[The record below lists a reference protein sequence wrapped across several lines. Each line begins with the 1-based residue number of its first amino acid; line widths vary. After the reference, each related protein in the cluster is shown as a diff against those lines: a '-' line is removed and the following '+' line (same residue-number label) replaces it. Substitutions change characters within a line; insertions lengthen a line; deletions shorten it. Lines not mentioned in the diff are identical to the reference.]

1 LKFVVPT
8 VLLLVAAIH
17 LLPLLGIVGPAQ
29 LQRLY
34 GVPIQD
40 PVLELLLRHRALL
53 FGLLGGGLVLAAF
66 KPAWHG
72 AALVAASVS
81 VAGFLVLAWSLPGS
95 VSPAITTV
103 VRGIWGPGR
112 RSSCLGAR
120 APTSSQRRLRQSY
133 RPERA
138 SSTEIRWPGSRRSS
152 VPAAGHQRPFT
163 SVSYRVGSAGCSES
177 RST

>member
-1 LKFVVPT
+1 MFRSPALKFVVPT

-103 VRGIWGPGR
+103 VRVDLVALVLLVVAAAVHLGP
-112 RSSCLGAR
+112 RS
-120 APTSSQRRLRQSY
+120 PK
-133 RPERA
+133 
-138 SSTEIRWPGSRRSS
+138 
-152 VPAAGHQRPFT
+152 
-163 SVSYRVGSAGCSES
+163 
-177 RST
+177 